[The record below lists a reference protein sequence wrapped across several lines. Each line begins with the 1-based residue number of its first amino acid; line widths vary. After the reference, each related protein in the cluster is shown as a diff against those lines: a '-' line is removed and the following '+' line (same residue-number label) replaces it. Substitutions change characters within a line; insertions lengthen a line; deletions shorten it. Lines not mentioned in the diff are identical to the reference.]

1 MLTEIADGVFV
12 HQAECIATNGVV
24 VRGRDGVLVVDPG
37 LTESELAGLA
47 DDIRAMGQDVV
58 AGFSTHPDW
67 DHALWHPALGDAPH
81 YAIAAAATWM
91 RDFLAQDDWRDQLA
105 GVLPEEVAGQ
115 LPLESFGQLS
125 SLPAGAT
132 ELRWSG
138 PTARLLEHR
147 AHAIGHA
154 ALLIPDRRVL
164 VAGDMLSDVL
174 VPMLDG
180 DADDP
185 IDDYLG
191 ALDLFEGIASQV
203 DVVVPGHGSAGSD
216 VRERIA
222 RDRAYV
228 EALRNGRDAG
238 DPRILSPLPG
248 WEWVAFIDEGQRER
262 FSKDL

>member
-24 VRGRDGVLVVDPG
+24 VRGLEGVLVVDPG
-37 LTESELAGLA
+37 LTETELAGLA
-47 DDIRAMGQDVV
+47 DDIRATGQDVV

-67 DHALWHPALGDAPH
+67 DHALWHPALGTVPQ
-81 YAIAAAATWM
+81 YATAAAATWM

-105 GVLPEEVAGQ
+105 GALPEEVAGQ
-115 LPLESFGQLS
+115 LPLESFGQLTP
-125 SLPAGAT
+125 LPAGAA
-132 ELRWSG
+132 ELPWNG
-138 PTARLLEHR
+138 PRARILEHR
-147 AHAIGHA
+147 AHAVGHA
-154 ALLIPDRRVL
+154 ALLLEDARVL

-185 IDDYLG
+185 VGDYLA
-191 ALDLFEGIASQV
+191 ALDMFEGIASQV
-203 DVVVPGHGSAGSD
+203 DVVVPGHGSPGND

-228 EALRNGRDAG
+228 EALRDGRDA
-238 DPRILSPLPG
+238 DDLRILSPQPG
-248 WEWVAFIDEGQRER
+248 GEWVSYNDAGQRER
-262 FSKDL
+262 FAP